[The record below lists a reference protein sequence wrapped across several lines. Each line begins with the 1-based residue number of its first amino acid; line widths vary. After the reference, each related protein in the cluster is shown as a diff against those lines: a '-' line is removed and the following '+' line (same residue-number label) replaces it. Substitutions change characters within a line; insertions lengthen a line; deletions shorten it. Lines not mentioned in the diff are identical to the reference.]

1 LRANVSDQP
10 FSGQSQLN
18 ILKNRCPLRT
28 KLWWRQAFSSLFSS
42 VLQKVGRSKTAVD
55 YAYEDKTLSITETN
69 CVTEAVKDE
78 QMTEQ
83 K

>member
-1 LRANVSDQP
+1 
-10 FSGQSQLN
+10 
-18 ILKNRCPLRT
+18 
-28 KLWWRQAFSSLFSS
+28 